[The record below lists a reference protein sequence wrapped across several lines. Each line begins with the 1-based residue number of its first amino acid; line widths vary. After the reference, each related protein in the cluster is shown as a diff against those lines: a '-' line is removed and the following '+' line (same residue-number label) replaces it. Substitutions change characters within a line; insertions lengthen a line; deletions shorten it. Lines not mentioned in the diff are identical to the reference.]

1 MSSSS
6 SSSSSSSP
14 SASSTAT
21 AAEVLG
27 ARLPLGN
34 NTVNAAQTLGEMPAT
49 DDESES
55 RKAAETLA
63 RNMPSKEGK
72 AKEGKGRR
80 RKGRK
85 TRRGRKSRK
94 GRKHTVRKY

>member
-1 MSSSS
+1 M

-34 NTVNAAQTLGEMPAT
+34 NTVNAAQALGEMPAT
-49 DDESES
+49 DIETES
-55 RKAAETLA
+55 RKVVETLA

-80 RKGRK
+80 RKSQKGRK
-85 TRRGRKSRK
+85 TRKTRKSRK
-94 GRKHTVRKY
+94 RTVRKYY